1 MDALPIG
8 RRVGDGTDS
17 LDDLLFEEA
26 IARTFWD
33 MLGDMILNAWC
44 NCVEDQDWAAFSLQH
59 ARSHGVDDLTKR
71 AIALGIRP
79 AAQDE
84 CDDAWHVLRACAI
97 EALVDASTTKM
108 QMKTISPATRT
119 EAALT
124 VYAACRKAFQA
135 TLTWPLANQQGPR
148 QERAASMAAHIRTI
162 CTPGT
167 ATRGVPRGYA

>member
-1 MDALPIG
+1 MAATKTCKWLTRRQHQTLYATAVDALPIG

-79 AAQDE
+79 AA
-84 CDDAWHVLRACAI
+84 H
-97 EALVDASTTKM
+97 
-108 QMKTISPATRT
+108 
-119 EAALT
+119 
-124 VYAACRKAFQA
+124 
-135 TLTWPLANQQGPR
+135 
-148 QERAASMAAHIRTI
+148 
-162 CTPGT
+162 
-167 ATRGVPRGYA
+167 TRGILS